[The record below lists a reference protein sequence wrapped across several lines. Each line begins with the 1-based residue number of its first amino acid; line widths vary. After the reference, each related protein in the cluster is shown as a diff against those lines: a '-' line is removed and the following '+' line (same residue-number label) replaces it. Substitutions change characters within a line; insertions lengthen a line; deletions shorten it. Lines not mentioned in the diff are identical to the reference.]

1 LNTRSRNGSWG
12 GAPSRPAQAPTR
24 KGRGPNRDPSEQS
37 ARRQTA
43 VRSTLSRLPSLL
55 WNTSFRQL
63 FQENTIRVNLELLWP
78 WSCLACA
85 LARHERPLAKGTV
98 RGRNDRLRALGL
110 SQPYTKLTGLALT
123 QTGLCRRE
131 PQSTRTTKAH
141 PQLSGRRPQARG
153 GKGGEFLGGWRPKG
167 LKEPTPRAAVNYA
180 MQKYAAPS
188 IEGKLLALS
197 EIAEDGGR
205 CVEQHPV
212 SNRISGLLI
221 THGFSRAP

>member
-1 LNTRSRNGSWG
+1 MSSRTSV
-12 GAPSRPAQAPTR
+12 
-24 KGRGPNRDPSEQS
+24 DP
-37 ARRQTA
+37 RY
-43 VRSTLSRLPSLL
+43 LRLIHSLAAAD
-55 WNTSFRQL
+55 
-63 FQENTIRVNLELLWP
+63 P
-78 WSCLACA
+78 KLAA
-85 LARHERPLAKGTV
+85 G
-98 RGRNDRLRALGL
+98 
-110 SQPYTKLTGLALT
+110 
-123 QTGLCRRE
+123 
-131 PQSTRTTKAH
+131 KAA
-141 PQLSGRRPQARG
+141 SV
-153 GKGGEFLGGWRPKG
+153 LGGWTPKG